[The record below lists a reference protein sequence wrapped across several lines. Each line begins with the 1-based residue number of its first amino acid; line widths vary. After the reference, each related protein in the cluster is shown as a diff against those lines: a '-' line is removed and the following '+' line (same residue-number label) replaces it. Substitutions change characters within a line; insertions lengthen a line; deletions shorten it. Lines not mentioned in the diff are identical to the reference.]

1 MRKGFTLIELIFV
14 IVIIGVLAAVA
25 VPKFTN
31 LKGNAEVN
39 NIIKMVKD
47 AESSVPSAALNKSDL
62 DNNSTYV
69 LNDILSLSG
78 SNIVYDN
85 QAGTNNG
92 RYRIY
97 EGGKTTTIATIEFK
111 RDARELS
118 AKIDCDKFSETRTQD
133 NCKAKFGTADA
144 DGDYE
149 YSKVTNY

>member
-62 DNNSTYV
+62 DGNTSYE
-69 LNDILSLSG
+69 LNDLLKLSG
-78 SNIVYDN
+78 SGITYDN
-85 QAGTNNG
+85 TAGNDGTYHIQNPSDVD
-92 RYRIY
+92 
-97 EGGKTTTIATIEFK
+97 IALIRFK
-111 RDARELS
+111 RASRVTELR
-118 AKIDCDKFSETRTQD
+118 IDCDKFETTQAKD
-133 NCKAKFGTADA
+133 NCKAKFTSEDA
-144 DGDYE
+144 DGDWE
-149 YSKVTNY
+149 YANDVEF